1 MNITYSGM
9 LRQNHVADVFSSMPD
24 PESVKVLEDHLLT
37 LPQVD
42 FKTSHVIHR
51 GVCSRTIFIPAGAA
65 LTGTKTNLPN
75 ICVVCGDI
83 TVTTDDGPK
92 RLTGYHVISAEAGFK
107 RAGYAHAD
115 TYWTTIWKSDLTD
128 IRELEDE
135 MTDESYLLQT
145 RRSEVAFDAPIVLE
159 VE

>member
-1 MNITYSGM
+1 MFAPSVVEDAFA
-9 LRQNHVADVFSSMPD
+9 RMPD
-24 PESVKVLEDHLLT
+24 PESVRRLEDHLLT

-42 FKTSHVIHR
+42 FQTSHVIHE
-51 GVCSRTIFIPAGAA
+51 GICSRTILIPAGAA
-65 LTGTKTNLPN
+65 LTGAQTNLPN
-75 ICVVCGDI
+75 ICIVSGDI

-92 RLTGYHVISAEAGFK
+92 RLTGYHVLSAEAGFK
-107 RAGYAHAD
+107 RAGVAHAD

-135 MTDESYLLQT
+135 MTDESHMLQT
-145 RRSEVAFDAPIVLE
+145 RRPEIVFEAPRVLE